1 MPINKK
7 YNIEDV
13 INHCKEYD
21 RKQRKIFI
29 EYVLLKDVNDSEE
42 CAKQFSKIMSKFS

>member
-13 INHCKEYD
+13 INHCKEYA
-21 RKQRKIFI
+21 I
-29 EYVLLKDVNDSEE
+29 ENKEKYLLNMFLQNVNDSEE
-42 CAKQFSKIMSKFS
+42 CAK